1 MAVTKKSLKAEA
13 KRRGLKKYSTLNKR
27 ALQGLLAMD
36 DRGQLSAGYV
46 TKRRMKEMQQMK
58 KNIPPT
64 IARVPTITQTIKRV
78 PARTLLLEEVKEKK
92 ARECAKYKNLVKK
105 SKAELMRLL

>member
-27 ALQGLLAMD
+27 ALEGLLAMD
-36 DRGQLSAGYV
+36 DRGTLSSGYL
-46 TKRRMKEMQQMK
+46 TKRRMKEIQQTR
-58 KNIPPT
+58 IPQT
-64 IARVPTITQTIKRV
+64 IARVPSVTQTITRV
-78 PARTLLLEEVKEKK
+78 PARTLLLKEVKEKK